1 MSSRGAPLPSS
12 RQPTTTITHM
22 ARKPLQAPSV
32 AVAAST
38 TRKQE
43 ELERE
48 RAIMLEQL
56 NALGDDQALEEVAL
70 FDV

>member
-1 MSSRGAPLPSS
+1 M
-12 RQPTTTITHM
+12 T
-22 ARKPLQAPSV
+22 RKPLHAPSV

-56 NALGDDQALEEVAL
+56 NALGDNQALEEVAL

>member
-1 MSSRGAPLPSS
+1 
-12 RQPTTTITHM
+12 M
-22 ARKPLQAPSV
+22 ARKPLHAPSV

-38 TRKQE
+38 TPKQK